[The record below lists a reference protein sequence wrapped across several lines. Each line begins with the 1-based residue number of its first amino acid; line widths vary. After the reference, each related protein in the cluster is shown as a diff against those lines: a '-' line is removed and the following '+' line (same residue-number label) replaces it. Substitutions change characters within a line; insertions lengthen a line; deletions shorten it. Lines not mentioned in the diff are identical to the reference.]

1 MFMKFSILMNP
12 CFSLLSSWPEG
23 MSEIVEIAKEV
34 AKVDGMALPGRDLAK
49 SKPRVDSNDERAN

>member
-34 AKVDGMALPGRDLAK
+34 AKVDEMALPGRDLAGK
-49 SKPRVDSNDERAN
+49 EQT